1 MQPNKEFKNKL
12 NIFLKINEDR
22 KELFSWGIY
31 FAIYHTI
38 YFYTYSFK
46 HIYQGLKHH
55 LFLIVLAYLTIPVLG
70 MDTPG
75 QDN

>member
-1 MQPNKEFKNKL
+1 M
-12 NIFLKINEDR
+12 
-22 KELFSWGIY
+22 GYIY

-38 YFYTYSFK
+38 YLYTYSFK

-70 MDTPG
+70 MDTP
-75 QDN
+75 